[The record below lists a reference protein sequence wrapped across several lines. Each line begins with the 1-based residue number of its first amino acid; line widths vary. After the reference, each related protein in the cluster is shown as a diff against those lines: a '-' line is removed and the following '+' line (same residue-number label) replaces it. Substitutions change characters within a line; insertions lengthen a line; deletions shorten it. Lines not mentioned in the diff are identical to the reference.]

1 MVSCVEEWGDVEYS
15 PSVKNSESPTRW
27 TRTDQEPP
35 ETSCVLFLGHFEHT
49 IDTKNRLAI
58 PAELRDVFDEEI
70 HGTAFVAAPGA
81 TGSLWLWPERTFA
94 DLASELGGSLLGDE
108 DQIDFERVIFSQS
121 ARCPIDS
128 AGRIRLPDRLLTRYG
143 LSGSVMV
150 MGVRDHLEVILPE
163 DWRREQASLPSERD
177 VWRRARQAR
186 AARSETEG
194 GR

>member
-1 MVSCVEEWGDVEYS
+1 M
-15 PSVKNSESPTRW
+15 
-27 TRTDQEPP
+27 
-35 ETSCVLFLGHFEHT
+35 LFLGHFEHT

-58 PAELRDVFDEEI
+58 PAELRDVFDEAT

-81 TGSLWLWPERTFA
+81 TGNLWLWPERTFA
-94 DLASELGGSLLGDE
+94 ELASELGGSLLGDE

-186 AARSETEG
+186 TARSETEG